1 MTAQVSI
8 DLRAPSYD
16 DDVTSPELALVDPHL
31 NARARA
37 RLPDV
42 VSLEVYAARAL
53 PARGPA
59 LVFERP
65 RVATRDIRA
74 HTVARWGRRIRWT
87 AVCAVVTVLV
97 LLLVDPRTR
106 GPGDRAADGGSSTSA
121 PSLGTP
127 ASPAGPAKRVHRP
140 SAPTERRFAWSASP
154 RATGYHVEFFRGGRR
169 VFARDT
175 ATPEVVMPARW
186 TYQGS
191 TRSFHAGEYRW
202 YVWPVVAGLRQSPA
216 AVQATL
222 TIPAD

>member
-37 RLPDV
+37 RLPDAV
-42 VSLEVYAARAL
+42 PLEVFAARAQ

-65 RVATRDIRA
+65 RVATRDMPVR
-74 HTVARWGRRIRWT
+74 TVARWGRRIRWT

-97 LLLVDPRTR
+97 LLLVDLPMGT
-106 GPGDRAADGGSSTSA
+106 GDRATGDGSPVSP
-121 PSLGTP
+121 PSFGTP
-127 ASPAGPAKRVHRP
+127 ASPAGPAKQVHRP
-140 SAPTERRFAWSASP
+140 PAPKERRFAWAASP
-154 RATGYHVEFFRGGRR
+154 RASGYHVEFFRGGRR

-175 ATPEVVMPARW
+175 ANPEVVVPARW

-191 TRSFHAGEYRW
+191 MRSFHAGEYRW
-202 YVWPVVAGLRQSPA
+202 YVWPIVAGLRQSRA

-222 TIPAD
+222 NIPAD